1 MIRGIHHTAIS
12 TKDMDRALRFY
23 RDLLG
28 FEVVMEFDWP
38 TGTEFAD
45 SITGLKDSAARAA
58 MLKAGN
64 AHIEIFEYSS
74 PVPKEG
80 DPGRPVCD
88 HGITHFCVDVVDIEA
103 EYERL
108 KAAGMIFHCPPLDL
122 GAAKATYGRDP
133 DGNVVEL
140 QEVLDENSGMALDL

>member
-12 TKDMDRALRFY
+12 TGNLDRSLAFY

-28 FEVVMEFDWP
+28 FETVFEFDWP
-38 TGTEFAD
+38 TGSEFAD
-45 SITGLKDSAARAA
+45 NITGLKNSAARAA

-64 AHIEIFEYSS
+64 MLIEIFEYSS
-74 PVPKEG
+74 PTPKEG
-80 DPGRPVCD
+80 DPKRPVCD
-88 HGITHFCVDVVDIEA
+88 HGITHICIDVVDIEE

-108 KAAGMIFHCPPLDL
+108 KAAGMTFHCPPQDL
-122 GAAKATYGRDP
+122 GIAKATYGRDP

-140 QEVLDENSGMALDL
+140 QEVLEQGSAMALSF

>member
-12 TKDMDRALRFY
+12 TGNLDRSLAFY

-28 FEVVMEFDWP
+28 FEAVLRFEWP
-38 TGTEFAD
+38 AGTEAAD
-45 SITGLKDSAARAA
+45 NITGLKDSAARTA

-64 AHIEIFEYSS
+64 MLIEIFEYSS
-74 PVPKEG
+74 PTPKEG
-80 DPGRPVCD
+80 DPARPVCD
-88 HGITHFCVDVVDIEA
+88 HGFTHICVDVADIEA

-108 KAAGMIFHCPPLDL
+108 RAAGMTFHCPPQDL
-122 GAAKATYGRDP
+122 GIAKATYGRDP

-140 QEVLDENSGMALDL
+140 QEVLDKGSPLALLG

>member
-12 TKDMDRALRFY
+12 TGNLDRALEFY

-28 FEVVMEFDWP
+28 FEVAVEFDWAK
-38 TGTEFAD
+38 GTEFAD
-45 SITGLKDSAARAA
+45 SITGLKGSAARTA

-64 AHIEIFEYSS
+64 MLIEIFEYSS
-74 PVPKEG
+74 PVPKKG

-88 HGITHFCVDVVDIEA
+88 HGITHICVDVVDIDA

-108 KAAGMIFHCPPLDL
+108 KAAGMTFHCPPLDL
-122 GAAKATYGRDP
+122 GISKATYGRDP

-140 QEVLDENSGMALDL
+140 QEVLDKDSPMALSF